1 MPHPADI
8 SDKTGLVSRGPPPR
22 IFLAGRLEL
31 GIRSDLISYGRSM
44 TRGSRSAAVTVACAA
59 AVLFPAGVASA
70 STAAP
75 ATTLSI
81 HTILGPGHV
90 SPYAGQAVSAVPGV
104 VTDVT
109 SSAFYLQDP
118 SEVGGTP
125 FKQAIEVYTGKKPT
139 VVAGD
144 DVTVSGTVSEFYPD
158 QSDTPSALP
167 TPVVI
172 GAHGVLPPAQDI
184 YGGRTSTDVTT
195 DNSFKPRQRALD
207 FYQGLDSEYVQV
219 EDPGAVGPANDYA
232 RAVAPDNGAGAGLR
246 TPAGGLADF
255 SAASVN
261 SRRLAVYAPDG
272 ISAPTVNVGDHF
284 AGPVE
289 GIMTEYEGN
298 PELDLTASVA
308 GVSHGLTPQVA
319 PAPEAGQLSV
329 ATYNLDNLAPTTAAS
344 KFASLGHQVVTNLR
358 SPDILAVQEI
368 QDNDGATDDGV
379 VAANVTLADL
389 VSAIQA
395 AGGPTYSWTGIDPV
409 NDQDGGAP
417 GGNIRQVILYRTDQ
431 GLSFVSTPGGGPAV
445 ADAVTGH
452 GASTALAQSPGR
464 IDPANPAF
472 AAGQTLTWPGST
484 RTSPSSASRKPL
496 AAQCTFHGHTIFVIN
511 NHLDAKLT
519 DDADFGRYQP
529 PILWSEI
536 QRDEQAQV
544 IHGFVTSIERADPAA
559 DVITLGDLNDQ
570 GFSPAFRILESG
582 NALADPI
589 SRLPLNQQYD
599 YVFDGDSEG
608 LSGLLVSPALAR
620 VTTQARPV
628 HINAEFANQTS
639 DHDPL
644 LADFAITGAS

>member
-1 MPHPADI
+1 
-8 SDKTGLVSRGPPPR
+8 
-22 IFLAGRLEL
+22 LE
-31 GIRSDLISYGRSM
+31 IRSDLISYGRFM
-44 TRGSRSAAVTVACAA
+44 TRGFRSAAVTAACAA
-59 AVLFPAGVASA
+59 AVLFPAGLASA
-70 STAAP
+70 TATAP
-75 ATTLSI
+75 AAGLSI
-81 HTILGPGHV
+81 HTILGPGHL
-90 SPYAGQAVSAVPGV
+90 SPYAGQAVSGVPGV

-109 SSAFYLQDP
+109 SSSFDLQDP
-118 SEVGGTP
+118 ARVGGTP

-158 QSDTPSALP
+158 QADTPSALP
-167 TPVVI
+167 IAEIDSPTVTVTSTGNPLPAPVVI
-172 GAHGVLPPAQDI
+172 GARGVLPPAQDI

-195 DNSFKPRQRALD
+195 DSTFKPTQRALD
-207 FYQGLDSEYVQV
+207 FYSGLDSEYVQV
-219 EDPGAVGPANDYA
+219 EDPVAIGPTNDFA
-232 RAVAPDNGAGAGLR
+232 FAVAPDNGAGAGLR

-255 SAASVN
+255 SNASVN

-284 AGPVE
+284 SGPVE
-289 GIMTEYEGN
+289 GVMTEYEGN
-298 PELDLTASVA
+298 PELDLTASVT

-319 PAPEAGQLSV
+319 PAPRAGQLSV
-329 ATYNLDNLAPTTAAS
+329 ATYNLDNLSPKTAAT
-344 KFASLGHQVVTNLR
+344 KFTSLGQQIVTNLR

-379 VAANVTLADL
+379 VAADVTLGDL

-395 AGGPTYSWTGIDPV
+395 AGGPAYSWTEIDPV
-409 NDQDGGAP
+409 NDQDGGQP
-417 GGNIRQVILYRTDQ
+417 GGNIRQVILYRTDV
-431 GLSFVSTPGGGPAV
+431 GLTFDSIPGGGSTV
-445 ADAVTGH
+445 ADSVTGH

-464 IDPANPAF
+464 VDPANPAF
-472 AAGQTLTWPGST
+472 AAGQILTWPGST
-484 RTSPSSASRKPL
+484 RTSTSGASRKPL
-496 AAQCTFHGHTIFVIN
+496 AAQFTFHGHTIFVIN
-511 NHLDAKLT
+511 NHLDAKLA

-529 PILWSEI
+529 PILWSEV

-544 IHGFVTSIERADPAA
+544 LHSFVTSIEKADPSA

-570 GFSPAFRILESG
+570 GFSKAFHIMESG
-582 NALADPI
+582 NALVDTV

-620 VTTQARPV
+620 VTAHAAPV
-628 HINAEFANQTS
+628 HINAEFAGQTS

-644 LADFAITGAS
+644 LADFAITGK